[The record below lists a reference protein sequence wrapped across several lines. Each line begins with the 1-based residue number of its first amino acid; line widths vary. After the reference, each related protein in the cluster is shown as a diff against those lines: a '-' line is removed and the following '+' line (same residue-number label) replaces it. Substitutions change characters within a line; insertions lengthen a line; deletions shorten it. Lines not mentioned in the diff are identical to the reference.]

1 MDSSEGS
8 VNKEKEQNAQSHR
21 RLIGILLASV
31 LLSGSFGYWV
41 VLNRRN
47 SDSQA
52 LSQAP
57 PPRPV
62 EVARLAVGEG
72 VSSVELIGQA
82 EARTNTTLRSQTSG
96 VVQKILVQ
104 SGDRVDVGTTVAV
117 LDDAD
122 QQLLLS
128 QAIANLA
135 SEQSNLAEL
144 ETGTRP
150 EIIEQRTAVLQSA
163 EAREQEA
170 RDNLQRTQALVAQG
184 ALSERSLIEA
194 RTAVDAALSA
204 KLESSATLAEAT
216 AGPTAEELAAQR
228 AIVTARRAAVEQAEL
243 SLSRTRL
250 QTTISGVVEER
261 VANVGDYMEAGE
273 PVLSLVDREDLDV
286 FLEIPEELSGQ
297 IAPGLTVMLTARA
310 LPGWQGQATID
321 GVIPTANE
329 TSRRQR
335 VRLQIEN
342 TPAGLLPGMSVQGT
356 LERASDTPSFVI
368 SRDALVQQE
377 GEWIV
382 FTVADGQANEIAV
395 ELVADTGEAV
405 AIASEQLR
413 SGQSVVVRGASAL
426 RAGAAVQV
434 IDQ

>member
-1 MDSSEGS
+1 M
-8 VNKEKEQNAQSHR
+8 
-21 RLIGILLASV
+21 
-31 LLSGSFGYWV
+31 
-41 VLNRRN
+41 
-47 SDSQA
+47 
-52 LSQAP
+52 
-57 PPRPV
+57 
-62 EVARLAVGEG
+62 
-72 VSSVELIGQA
+72 
-82 EARTNTTLRSQTSG
+82 
-96 VVQKILVQ
+96 
-104 SGDRVDVGTTVAV
+104 
-117 LDDAD
+117 
-122 QQLLLS
+122 
-128 QAIANLA
+128 
-135 SEQSNLAEL
+135 
-144 ETGTRP
+144 
-150 EIIEQRTAVLQSA
+150 
-163 EAREQEA
+163 
-170 RDNLQRTQALVAQG
+170 
-184 ALSERSLIEA
+184 
-194 RTAVDAALSA
+194 
-204 KLESSATLAEAT
+204 
-216 AGPTAEELAAQR
+216 
-228 AIVTARRAAVEQAEL
+228 
-243 SLSRTRL
+243 
-250 QTTISGVVEER
+250 
-261 VANVGDYMEAGE
+261 
-273 PVLSLVDREDLDV
+273 LSLVDREDLDV